1 MEDRIKLTKQMH
13 LNFIE
18 SEIMNYNYHKVMRM
32 KYQET
37 IDCLNQ
43 EYNYLLHNPPIG
55 GSIIKMPS
63 GSYNNSNWQL
73 EFKGKIGRFEEK
85 RNLEDLY
92 IKRVDK
98 WLSEISFDS
107 KHLEVVELF
116 MKQGFDAVVVADEV
130 GYAEKNIYRIKDSVL
145 NKIYLRYFQ

>member
-1 MEDRIKLTKQMH
+1 MDNIRLTKQMH

-18 SEIMNYNYHKVMRM
+18 SEIMNYNYHKVMRR
-32 KYQET
+32 KYQDK
-37 IDCLNQ
+37 IDELNQ

-63 GSYNNSNWQL
+63 RSYNNSNWQL

-85 RNLEDLY
+85 RNLEDSY

-116 MKQGFDAVVVADEV
+116 MKQGNDAVVVADEV

-145 NKIYLRYFQ
+145 NKIYLRFFK

>member
-1 MEDRIKLTKQMH
+1 MDNIRLTKQMH

-18 SEIMNYNYHKVMRM
+18 SEIMNYNYHKVMRR
-32 KYQET
+32 KYQEM
-37 IDCLNQ
+37 IDLLNQ

-73 EFKGKIGRFEEK
+73 EFKGKIGKFEEK